1 MHVFKKFLY
10 STYTRLVI
18 FLFIRGIH
26 LPGINA
32 IKRKMGGSYQKF
44 ERQKLIHD
52 IKCAQ
57 LHVRTGPIWF
67 RLLAEHMIKFFQQNK
82 FIIMI
87 FLKISISLALIA
99 IPIGLFV
106 LLRGVL
112 PVPERVP
119 YEIPSQKLNLN
130 SNLRVDFPYT
140 EENFKNRNII
150 KNFGIGFLPF
160 KLNLVRGLSVTDE
173 EDVTIYSSYSTAE
186 TPDSNTDNSF
196 LRIGYYLQSVPSSKQ
211 VSCILQI
218 FNDKNELLGQITE
231 ITPNIE
237 TNSKYSIRNS
247 WRKAFTPNIIP
258 SVGYIGE
265 TKIPITKPPE
275 QLILKTF
282 NPNKTTISKTTA
294 PECNFIVSDFSFE
307 HPIQQPLPR
316 RGVILIVMHSLRA
329 NTAYDTRVM
338 PKLNKYMQN
347 NGLMFLEHRVQSN
360 SSDLSMLSLMTSQ
373 YLTNPKKFLK
383 SETPET
389 FLPLSLQKL
398 GYRVGG
404 IGAFSTF
411 INVASEGGGYD
422 IGLHNAI
429 AAELPRYEARHITE
443 LSGQWLEKYGN
454 APFFLMLYYYGM
466 DNPFK
471 PPSEE
476 LNLFQVIQHPFGLN
490 QKKQLYRG
498 LARYF
503 DNELNLLFQKLQTLG
518 ILDNIDIII
527 TSDHGVQLDQHN
539 WNPLLSTHSNEL
551 KTAAYATAGHSLFDE
566 EIRVPL
572 MIKIAGHKPEQNL
585 KINTPS
591 AQIDLFPT
599 LYGLMG
605 GQSGNINALGL
616 NFSQALLDK
625 NPAEKIKNI
634 LSQRHTLL
642 INSNEY
648 SGLLAWDI
656 GKITGPVKYIHQLAN
671 DEFTLYLTQAPWKKR
686 ITWYKPELF
695 TKIDLN
701 NHSENWSQNLSDDE
715 KNEIRELYQTI
726 ITEYK

>member
-26 LPGINA
+26 LPGINT

-67 RLLAEHMIKFFQQNK
+67 RLFFEQMIKFLQQNK

-87 FLKISISLALIA
+87 FLKIGISLTFIA

-112 PVPERVP
+112 PVPDRVP
-119 YEIPSQKLNLN
+119 YEIPGHKLNAT
-130 SNLRVDFPYT
+130 SDLRVDFPYT
-140 EENFKNRNII
+140 EENSKNQNII
-150 KNFGIGFLPF
+150 QNFGIGFLPF
-160 KLNLVRGLSVTDE
+160 KLNIVRGLSVTDE
-173 EDVTIYSSYSTAE
+173 KDATIYSSFRDE
-186 TPDSNTDNSF
+186 TSDSNTQDSF
-196 LRIGYYLQSVPSSKQ
+196 LRIGYYLQPSPSSKQ

-218 FNDKNELLGQITE
+218 FNQKNELLGQITE

-258 SVGYIGE
+258 SFGYIGE
-265 TKIPITKPPE
+265 TKIPLIKPPE

-282 NPNKTTISKTTA
+282 NPNKTTTSRTTS

-307 HPIQQPLPR
+307 HHVQKPLPR
-316 RGVILIVMHSLRA
+316 RGVILIIVHSLRT
-329 NTAYDTRVM
+329 NTAYDRRLM
-338 PKLNKYMQN
+338 PKLNKYIQN
-347 NGLMFLEHRVQSN
+347 NGMMFLEHRVQSN
-360 SSDLSMLSLMTSQ
+360 QSDLSMLALITSQ
-373 YLTNPKKFLK
+373 YLTNPKKFFK
-383 SETPET
+383 SEKSET

-398 GYRVGG
+398 GYRVGA

-411 INVASEGGGYD
+411 TDIVSKEDGHD

-443 LSGQWLEKYGN
+443 LTGQWLEKYGN

-466 DNPFK
+466 ENPFK
-471 PPSEE
+471 PPSEQ
-476 LNLFQVIQHPFGLN
+476 LNLLQLLQNPFGLN

-503 DNELNLLFQKLQTLG
+503 DNELNLLFQKIQTLG
-518 ILDNIDIII
+518 ILENTDIII
-527 TSDHGVQLDQHN
+527 TSDHGVQLDQHK
-539 WNPLLSTHSNEL
+539 WNLLLSNNRSNEVEN
-551 KTAAYATAGHSLFDE
+551 AAYATSGHSLFDE

-572 MIKIAGHKPEQNL
+572 MIKIAGHKLDQNL

-616 NFSQALLDK
+616 NFAPALLAD
-625 NPAEKIKNI
+625 NTTEEIKDI

-656 GKITGPVKYIHQLAN
+656 GKISQPVKYIRQLAN

-686 ITWYKPELF
+686 IQWYKPELF
-695 TKIDLN
+695 TKIDFN
-701 NHSENWSQNLSDDE
+701 NHSENWSPNLSDDE
-715 KNEIRELYQTI
+715 KNEIRTLYQTI